1 MLIFNLLNNNSLYKL
16 IAFIGFI
23 FISTINKAQQFKNNV
38 AGPYVGLGA
47 YSKKFVDVFAM
58 ANNQASLGNIKQSG
72 VGVFGER
79 RFGLAE
85 LNNYALH
92 IALPITSG
100 TFGVQANRFGFTGF
114 SETQLGLGYG
124 RNLGEKV
131 SVGGKIN
138 YYSQQIASYGN
149 TSTVNID
156 AGLLL
161 HLTSKLNAGISTF
174 NPTGGKFGVDKT
186 EKLASIYKFGLGYD
200 VSDKVY
206 VAAELVKEENSPVN
220 LVSAV
225 HYQFE
230 KKFFAKVGLSTA
242 ASNIFVAAGLSLNNQ
257 FRLDVFASHHRQL
270 GFSPGILLQY
280 RFNKNN

>member
-1 MLIFNLLNNNSLYKL
+1 VTLYKL
-16 IAFIGFI
+16 IAFVAFL
-23 FISTINKAQQFKNNV
+23 FISNINKAQQFKNNV

-47 YSKKFVDVFAM
+47 YSKNFVDAFAM
-58 ANNQASLGNIKQSG
+58 GNNQASLGNIKQTSIG
-72 VGVFGER
+72 IFGER
-79 RFGLAE
+79 RFGLSE

-92 IALPITSG
+92 IAVPTSSG

-131 SVGGKIN
+131 SIGGKVN
-138 YYSQQIASYGN
+138 YYSQQIANYGN
-149 TSTVNID
+149 ASTVNIE

-174 NPTGGKFGVDKT
+174 NPAGGKFGIDKT

-230 KKFFAKVGLSTA
+230 KKFFAKVGVSTA
-242 ASNIFVAAGLSLNNQ
+242 ASNIFVAAGLSLNDQ

-280 RFNKNN
+280 CFNKNK